1 MDKHAPAG
9 KYFEDLEVGDEYV
22 TMARTVTL
30 ADIERYC
37 GLTGDYNPL
46 FTDEEFAREGP
57 YGTRIAPEFLIH
69 AISTGQVNQTRLFEG
84 TTKAFVGLDID
95 FVNPVKPGDTI
106 ITKGKLVE
114 KKETGKN
121 KRGIVN
127 FYVEVSNQRDE
138 IITKSNRYIML
149 ERRSP

>member
-1 MDKHAPAG
+1 MEKDEVAG
-9 KYFEDLEVGDEYV
+9 RHFEDWEVGDEYV

-46 FTDEEFAREGP
+46 YTDEEYAKKEI
-57 YGTRIAPEFLIH
+57 YGTRVAPEFLIH
-69 AISTGQVNQTRLFEG
+69 SISTGQVNQTRLFEG
-84 TTKAFVGLDID
+84 TTLAFVGLDIE
-95 FVNPVKPGDTI
+95 FINPVKPGDTI

-114 KKETGKN
+114 KKETGKT

-127 FYVEVSNQRDE
+127 FYAEVLNQRNE
-138 IITKSNRYIML
+138 IITKSNRFIML
-149 ERRSP
+149 TRRKG

>member
-1 MDKHAPAG
+1 MEKDEVAG
-9 KYFEDLEVGDEYV
+9 KCFENWEVGDEYV

-46 FTDEEFAREGP
+46 YTDEEFAKKEI

-69 AISTGQVNQTRLFEG
+69 SISTGQVNQTRLFEG
-84 TTKAFVGLDID
+84 TTLAFVGLDID

-114 KKETGKN
+114 KKETGKT

-127 FYVEVSNQRDE
+127 FYAEVLNQRNE

-149 ERRSP
+149 TRRK

>member
-1 MDKHAPAG
+1 MEKDEVAG
-9 KYFEDLEVGDEYV
+9 RYFEDWEVGDEYV

-46 FTDEEFAREGP
+46 YTDEEFAKKEI
-57 YGTRIAPEFLIH
+57 YGTRVAPEFLIH
-69 AISTGQVNQTRLFEG
+69 SISTGQVNQTRLFEG
-84 TTKAFVGLDID
+84 TTLAFVGLDID
-95 FVNPVKPGDTI
+95 FINPVKPGDTI

-114 KKETGKN
+114 KKETGKS

-127 FYVEVSNQRDE
+127 FYVEVSNQRNE
-138 IITKSNRYIML
+138 IITKSNRFIML
-149 ERRSP
+149 QRRKP

>member
-1 MDKHAPAG
+1 MEKDEVAG
-9 KYFEDLEVGDEYV
+9 KYFEDWEVGDEYV

-46 FTDEEFAREGP
+46 YTDEEFAKNET

-69 AISTGQVNQTRLFEG
+69 SISTGQVNQTRLFEG
-84 TTKAFVGLDID
+84 TTLAFVGLDID
-95 FVNPVKPGDTI
+95 FINAVKPGDTI
-106 ITKGKLVE
+106 ITKGKLAE
-114 KKETGKN
+114 KKDTEKT

-149 ERRSP
+149 HRRKP

>member
-1 MDKHAPAG
+1 MEKDEVAG
-9 KYFEDLEVGDEYV
+9 KYFEDWEVGDEYV

-46 FTDEEFAREGP
+46 YTDEEFAKKEI

-69 AISTGQVNQTRLFEG
+69 SISTGQVNQTRLFEG
-84 TTKAFVGLDID
+84 TTLAFVGLDIN

-114 KKETGKN
+114 KKETGKT

-127 FYVEVSNQRDE
+127 FYAEVLNQRDE

-149 ERRSP
+149 TRRK